1 MQLCLLQL
9 SIHSETAHFSK
20 RSCRYARERSVV
32 FLKLLINSQCSVK
45 LRPRE
50 DLFFLP
56 CFAFA
61 LPSLP
66 LRVSVAE
73 GEAVMLLITRRLHR
87 EGSQAVDLETGSDIF
102 KPSTTS

>member
-50 DLFFLP
+50 DLFFCLVLHLRCP
-56 CFAFA
+56 
-61 LPSLP
+61 PSHS
-66 LRVSVAE
+66 VS
-73 GEAVMLLITRRLHR
+73 L
-87 EGSQAVDLETGSDIF
+87 
-102 KPSTTS
+102 